1 MMNWILKHLRLL
13 IVVVTVAVTAIIVSA
28 VMISSYVSYKNYE
41 KTYYANDL
49 EVRSAT
55 AAAPK
60 MVEINNNF
68 KSKYKKT
75 YTADAADYTDNGN
88 INLPLYLDAKS
99 FADIEIVFNNDAT
112 DNLLENMNIKV
123 NGSLVEEDG
132 IKLEEAGEYHL
143 VMENFALPEGD
154 LTVLIEGVKNK
165 TMPEIQKVTVFAN
178 ANLSL
183 REAA

>member
-1 MMNWILKHLRLL
+1 MKWILKHLRLV

-28 VMISSYVSYKNYE
+28 VMISSYASYKNYE
-41 KTYYANDL
+41 KKYYANDL

-60 MVEINNNF
+60 MVEIKDSF

-75 YTADAADYTDNGN
+75 YTADASEYTDNGN
-88 INLPLYLDAKS
+88 INLPLYLEAKS
-99 FADIEIVFNNDAT
+99 FADIEIVFNSDAT

-165 TMPEIQKVTVFAN
+165 TMPEIKNITVFAN
-178 ANLSL
+178 ATLSL
-183 REAA
+183 QAE